1 MNITVLK
8 NEIDYTSSSILLTFE
23 SVYAKTSLRKAGK
36 QQMSFT
42 MIFGYI
48 HTCKNVPLQRNSAF
62 LGSSTLRDY
71 DCF

>member
-48 HTCKNVPLQRNSAF
+48 HTFTAQLCLFRILHTP
-62 LGSSTLRDY
+62 
-71 DCF
+71 